1 MISNIYA
8 TRDPLE
14 VLASYVVVLWCM
26 FILFVVACA
35 AVLKIFNV
43 KTIEITINIVVV
55 ILSSV
60 GIFC

>member
-1 MISNIYA
+1 M
-8 TRDPLE
+8 E
-14 VLASYVVVLWCM
+14 VVEGHVVILWCM
-26 FILFVVACA
+26 FILFVVSRA